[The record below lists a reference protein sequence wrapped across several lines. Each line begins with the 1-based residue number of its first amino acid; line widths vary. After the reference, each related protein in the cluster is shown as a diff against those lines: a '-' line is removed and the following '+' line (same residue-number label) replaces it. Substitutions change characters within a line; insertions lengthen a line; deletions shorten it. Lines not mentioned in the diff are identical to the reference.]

1 MRRRLLIAFFILDV
15 LVVIAILGAYF
26 YLNPRRGPRLE
37 VDPHKNAYIEQ
48 INGTTVL
55 HLKGSGYEMGFQHG
69 ALAQNEVR
77 SAMARFDQLLDR
89 AREEVSMPRFA
100 TEMVLDAVY
109 RWCEKDIPERYKRE
123 MEGLADGAG
132 VPLKK
137 LRRVHV
143 ISVVTERDCSVF
155 AVFGSAT
162 ADGKTYLGRNFDWIM
177 DAGLQNEAALI
188 LYEPEGYK
196 PFASAGYLG
205 FVGVL
210 SGMNM
215 DKIAIGQIGAISKD
229 SDWAGIPMM
238 LLLRRVLEEAGNLEE
253 VLDIVENANRTVG
266 YNYVF
271 ADGKSGEGVALETS
285 AHHCAVF
292 RDNDPAETVEYALP
306 VEDAVFRADE
316 AMDQTVRSFQTCAKG
331 YPNMPYGS
339 NSYDHRYKGMASR
352 IQASHGNIT
361 EEGAL
366 QITRD
371 VAMRDV
377 NLHSVL
383 CNCTDLR
390 LWVAHAK
397 GTEDAWK
404 QEYIAY
410 DLAELFKTPQERT
423 P

>member
-1 MRRRLLIAFFILDV
+1 MKRPLLIAFFILDV
-15 LVVIAILGAYF
+15 LIIALILGGYF
-26 YLNPRRGPRLE
+26 YLNPRRGSRLE

-48 INGTTVL
+48 VHGTTVL

-69 ALAQNEVR
+69 ALAKNQVR
-77 SAMARFDQLLDR
+77 AAMARFDRLLDR
-89 AREEVSMPRFA
+89 AREEVNMPRFA
-100 TEMVLDAVY
+100 TEIILDAVY
-109 RWCEKDIPERYKRE
+109 RWCSKDIPERYKRE

-132 VPLKK
+132 VPLQHV
-137 LRRVHV
+137 RRVHV
-143 ISVVTERDCSVF
+143 ISVVTERACSVF
-155 AVFGSAT
+155 AIFGTAT

-177 DAGLQNEAALI
+177 DAGLQKEAALI
-188 LYEPEGYK
+188 LYEPEGYE

-205 FVGVL
+205 LVGVL

-229 SDWAGIPMM
+229 SDWEGIPMM
-238 LLLRRVLEEAGNLEE
+238 LLLRRVLEEARSLEE
-253 VLDIVENANRTVG
+253 AVDIVKKADRTVG

-271 ADGKSGEGVALETS
+271 VDGKTGEGVALETT
-285 AHHCAVF
+285 ANHCAVF

-306 VEDAVFRADE
+306 IEDAVFRADE

-352 IQASHGNIT
+352 IRAGHGKIT
-361 EEGAL
+361 EETAL

-371 VAMRDV
+371 VAMRNV

-410 DLAELFKTPQERT
+410 DIEELLKKPQERT